1 MWCRPAAHLCFSVL
15 RARFVSCA
23 QSIVWS
29 SSLGAGSTSA
39 RAPATRVTTRTG
51 SRSCAQSVSTTGYW
65 TKHTYDVL
73 NDLLTVS
80 QNAQGTAQTR
90 TYAYDGLGRMTSEQN
105 PETNQSTYAY
115 TFDTD
120 STCGTHD
127 GDLVKRIDPQ
137 GTVTCYA
144 YDPLHRLT
152 SATYPSGGYSSVTP
166 AKYYVYDSA
175 TVDSA
180 SMTYAKSRLAEAYTG
195 SSKTTDLGF
204 SYSNRGEVAGVYQ
217 SSPHSGGYY
226 HIAATYWAPRG
237 LLNLLTPNMGS
248 NIPNWTYNPDGEGR
262 VNTVNSSIGTQQN
275 PVTASSYNGFSEPTA
290 VTFGSSDSD
299 AFQYDANTGR
309 MTQYKATINGSA
321 VSGTLTW
328 NANWTLKQVVTVDPY
343 NAGNNNKTCG
353 YTYDDLARLTQAD
366 CGSGNWGQNFS
377 YLDNVTNNIASFGNI
392 SKTVIS
398 GRIGQSF
405 SATYSDT
412 TNRLT
417 TSGVTYDSNGNLTY
431 DGFYNYTWDGEGNLA
446 TLGGNAET
454 YDALDRRVEQYN
466 GSAYT
471 EIVYG
476 PAGNKMALMSGQT
489 VTKVFA
495 PLSAGATAVYNSSGL
510 SYYRHPDWL
519 GSSRVAST
527 TSRTLYYDGAYA
539 PFGENYAE
547 TGTTD
552 RSFTG
557 QNQDLTPGSSGL
569 LYDFPYREMHNIQG
583 RWLSPDPAG
592 INAAAPTIPQS
603 WNRYS
608 YVMNDPLRFVD
619 PTGMACVYSG
629 RGDISDPSNYYDDNS
644 GGQTC
649 ADAFASA
656 SETVN
661 VFGGPNAAVQ
671 EVQDVVTAFL
681 TGEASVEVIYGPQ
694 DPFVLDFQKSAGMDA
709 ILSGITSK
717 CGQSGGRVD
726 VGTGEAFV
734 NTVID
739 GIFGG
744 AGFRTPEAQLG
755 AFESTY
761 NRACGL
767 VEITV
772 TNPISQNS
780 LFYHIPGNLGIQNPQ
795 SGPLKTVNQTL
806 QITAMDPCVGS
817 PIQ

>member
-1 MWCRPAAHLCFSVL
+1 MACTLEHPKPRTWASATLIAAKWRAYTSPA
-15 RARFVSCA
+15 R
-23 QSIVWS
+23 
-29 SSLGAGSTSA
+29 TP
-39 RAPATRVTTRTG
+39 APA
-51 SRSCAQSVSTTGYW
+51 
-65 TKHTYDVL
+65 L
-73 NDLLTVS
+73 
-80 QNAQGTAQTR
+80 
-90 TYAYDGLGRMTSEQN
+90 
-105 PETNQSTYAY
+105 
-115 TFDTD
+115 
-120 STCGTHD
+120 
-127 GDLVKRIDPQ
+127 
-137 GTVTCYA
+137 
-144 YDPLHRLT
+144 
-152 SATYPSGGYSSVTP
+152 SG
-166 AKYYVYDSA
+166 A
-175 TVDSA
+175 
-180 SMTYAKSRLAEAYTG
+180 
-195 SSKTTDLGF
+195 
-204 SYSNRGEVAGVYQ
+204 
-217 SSPHSGGYY
+217 YY
-226 HIAATYWAPRG
+226 HVQATYWAPQG
-237 LLNLLTPNMGS
+237 LLELLTPNMGS
-248 NIPNWTYNPDGEGR
+248 NIPYWTYRLDGEGR
-262 VNTVNSSIGTQQN
+262 VSMVNSSIGTQQN
-275 PVTASSYNGFSEPTA
+275 PVTATSYNGFSEPTA

-309 MTQYKATINGSA
+309 MTQYKASVNSTSMT
-321 VSGTLTW
+321 GTLTW
-328 NANWTLKQVVTVDPY
+328 NANWTLGTLAITDNLNSADTQ
-343 NAGNNNKTCG
+343 TCTYG
-353 YTYDDLARLTQAD
+353 YDSLARLTSD
-366 CGSGNWGQNFS
+366 SCGTVWSQTFT
-377 YLDNVTNNIASFGNI
+377 YDAFGNI
-392 SKTVIS
+392 SKS
-398 GRIGQSF
+398 GSQSF
-405 SATYSDT
+405 GPTYSAS
-412 TNRLT
+412 TNRFT
-417 TSGVTYDSNGNLTY
+417 AIGSVTPTYDSNGNLTY

-454 YDALDRRVEQYN
+454 YDALNRRVEQYN

-761 NRACGL
+761 NRAGGL